1 VSDPRYDGPILIRGE
16 QIAGPNQVR
25 FGQGSAALLQELAF
39 PAHSADN
46 WEGGWRNFPSYT
58 RLRSAGC
65 YAYQVDGVGFTD
77 IIAFEATIWG
87 S

>member
-1 VSDPRYDGPILIRGE
+1 MD
-16 QIAGPNQVR
+16 GPNQLR
-25 FGQGSAALLQELAF
+25 FGQGSAAILPELAF

-58 RLRSAGC
+58 RLRSPGC
-65 YAYQVDGVGFTD
+65 YAYQVDGVAFTD
-77 IIAFEATIWG
+77 IIAFKAAIWG